1 VTRKLLI
8 AALAIV
14 VLAAGA
20 GMFAVLYRPSPGPE
34 VEIAIPRG
42 SSTQQVAELLEESEV
57 IGSPLFFRLMSRL
70 RGMDGRLQAGLYRLS
85 EGMGAQA
92 ALDALAR
99 APIEKGTNVAIPE
112 GFNVKQVGERL
123 AARTHIKDFNVVA
136 ASGAVRGPNQPPA
149 VKTLE
154 GFLYPETYFIGER
167 ENARGVAQRMVD
179 LFSNATAQLDYSFA
193 ESKGLS
199 RYQALIIASL
209 IEREARV
216 DEDRD
221 KVAAVI
227 YNRLAKRMRLQ
238 IDITALYGTDH
249 KVPTRADLQRQS
261 PYNTY
266 LIDGLPPTPIANPG
280 LDSIRAALDPA
291 DIDAI
296 YYVVI
301 DPSGKHGFT
310 DDPAEFERLKKQRP
324 PEVH

>member
-1 VTRKLLI
+1 MTRKLLI
-8 AALAIV
+8 AALALVIA
-14 VLAAGA
+14 AAGA
-20 GMFAVLYRPSPGPE
+20 GAFAVVYRPSPGSE
-34 VEIAIPRG
+34 VEVAIPRG
-42 SSTQQVAELLEESEV
+42 ASTQQVAGLLEENGI
-57 IGSPLFFRLMSRL
+57 IGSTLFFRVMSRL
-70 RGMDGRLQAGLYRLS
+70 RGKDGRLQAGLYRLN
-85 EGMGAQA
+85 EGMGVQA
-92 ALDALAR
+92 ALDALST
-99 APIEKGTNVAIPE
+99 APIEKGTNVPLPE

-123 AARTHIKDFNVVA
+123 AARTQIKDFGAVA
-136 ASGAVRGPNQPPA
+136 TSGVVRGPGQPA
-149 VKTLE
+149 DVKTLE

-167 ENARGVAQRMVD
+167 ETAQGVAQRMVD
-179 LFSNATAQLDYSFA
+179 LFSQATAQLDYSFP
-193 ESKGLS
+193 EGRGLS
-199 RYQALIIASL
+199 RYETLIIASL

-227 YNRLAKRMRLQ
+227 YNRLAKGMRLQ

-291 DIDAI
+291 EIDAI